1 MNFADE
7 VRIKHPHPG
16 DDPVARL
23 RHALDVYEAS
33 PDDRV
38 VLDVVGLGVY
48 PEGATT
54 LTLGDL
60 RALARL
66 IGA

>member
-1 MNFADE
+1 MPDLDSA
-7 VRIKHPHPG
+7 
-16 DDPVARL
+16 ARL
-23 RHALDVYEAS
+23 RRILDVYRQS
-33 PDDRV
+33 PDNRA
-38 VLDVVGLGVY
+38 VLEAPD
-48 PEGATT
+48 ES